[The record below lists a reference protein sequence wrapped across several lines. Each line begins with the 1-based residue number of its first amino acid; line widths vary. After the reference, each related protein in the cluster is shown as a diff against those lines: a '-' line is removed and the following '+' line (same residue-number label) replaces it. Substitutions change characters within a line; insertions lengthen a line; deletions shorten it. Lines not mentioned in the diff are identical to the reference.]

1 MHDATGA
8 GAFTRSATVT
18 IVSRPISFPVQRVPA
33 GGDLCGGGG
42 DTNYNT
48 TLRQEMCLTDNVHV
62 ELSWVLNGCQL
73 AKNFSNTELLRHQ
86 EKIKV

>member
-1 MHDATGA
+1 MLLRAHDATGA

-42 DTNYNT
+42 DTTARHSNKM
-48 TLRQEMCLTDNVHV
+48 LGEEMSLTATARVR
-62 ELSWVLNGCQL
+62 LS
-73 AKNFSNTELLRHQ
+73 H
-86 EKIKV
+86 

>member
-1 MHDATGA
+1 MHVPTGS
-8 GAFTRSATVT
+8 GAFASSASVT
-18 IVSRPISFPVQRVPA
+18 IVSCPIGFPVQRVPA

-73 AKNFSNTELLRHQ
+73 AKNSSNTELL
-86 EKIKV
+86 